1 MTYIFMAVH
10 YPSEGNLDEIYA
22 SMRRM
27 AASAAG
33 TPGLL
38 EIGPWLDHHRTRVV
52 GISKWE
58 SRGAFEAAMPG
69 SGVPNDIIHPGESRP
84 REYFH
89 LESGSDLQQPP
100 R

>member
-1 MTYIFMAVH
+1 MNYVFMAVH
-10 YPSEGNLDEIYA
+10 YPEPGRDGEVYA

-38 EIGPWLDHHRTRVV
+38 EIDPWLDRDRTRVV

-58 SRGAFEAAMPG
+58 SREAFEAAMPG
-69 SGVPNDIIHPGESRP
+69 SGVPNEIIHPGERKP
-84 REYFH
+84 RDYFH
-89 LESGSDLQQPP
+89 LESDA
-100 R
+100 